1 MREKMMNYTL
11 RLTGEQHRQLED
23 HVLQSDGL
31 EAGALLRCGRRAGLQ
46 RHILTAIEVTPIPL
60 AVCQRTAINLTWPTD
75 FALDIIEAAAK
86 RGQAVVK
93 VHSHPGGF
101 EQFSHL
107 DDASDHSFLG
117 AVHDFCGD
125 GQPHASAVMLP
136 GGRMFARAL
145 TADGSF
151 AHFDRVCSVGEQFSL
166 WLSERDYRPPEFV
179 LRHAQAFGEGTIEQ
193 LQRMSAAVI
202 GVSGTGSPLVA
213 QLARSGIG
221 RLVLVDP
228 KLVKELN
235 LNRIAFARREDIG
248 RPKVEVVGDAVRA
261 MGLGTEVVQ
270 VHGDI
275 ADPETVQTVAEC
287 DILFGCV
294 DSLSGRDIL
303 NRIAAFYT
311 LPYIDVGVSLDARHD
326 GGVDAVWA
334 SIHYLQPSLSS
345 LRSRGVFSG
354 DDVRAEAMKRNNP
367 DEYARQQDQQYIRGV
382 QEGRPA
388 VMPLNAFAS
397 SVAVLEF
404 LARIHPFRYDDHF
417 ALQRWALHDGLTARE
432 SESEFAPCPLLGRHL
447 GRGDVEPLLDRPN
460 LSGPGRETTEI

>member
-1 MREKMMNYTL
+1 MKYSL
-11 RLTGEQHRQLED
+11 RLTGEQHRQLQD
-23 HVLQSDGL
+23 HIFQSDGM
-31 EAGALLRCGRRAGLQ
+31 EAGALLRCGRRDGRQ
-46 RHILTAIEVTPIPL
+46 QHIFTTIEVKPIPL
-60 AVCQRTAINLTWPTD
+60 EVCQRTAINLTWPTD
-75 FALDIIEAAAK
+75 IALDFIEAAAK

-93 VHSHPGGF
+93 VHSHPSGF
-101 EQFSHL
+101 EQFSQW
-107 DDASDHSFLG
+107 DDESDNSFLG

-166 WLSERDYRPPEFV
+166 WLSESDYRPPEFV

-235 LNRIAFARREDIG
+235 LNRIAFARHEDIG
-248 RPKVEVVGDAVRA
+248 RPKVEVVGEAVRA
-261 MGLGTEVVQ
+261 MGLSTEVVQ
-270 VHGDI
+270 IHGDI

-303 NRIAAFYT
+303 NRIATYYN

-345 LRSRGVFSG
+345 LRSRGIFNG
-354 DDVRAEAMKRNNP
+354 EDVRAEAMKRNNP

-382 QEGRPA
+382 EEGRPA

-404 LARIHPFRYDDHF
+404 LARIHPFRYDNRF
-417 ALQRWALHDGLTARE
+417 ALQRWALHDGLTTREGE
-432 SESEFAPCPLLGRHL
+432 SELAVCPLLGRHL
-447 GRGDVEPLLDRPN
+447 GRGDVVPLLDRPN
-460 LSGPGRETTEI
+460 LSGLESRDD

>member
-1 MREKMMNYTL
+1 MPEAMMNYGL
-11 RLTGEQHRQLED
+11 RLTMEQHRQLED
-23 HVLQSDGL
+23 HVLRSDGL
-31 EAGALLRCGRRAGLQ
+31 EAGALLRCGRRVGRK
-46 RHILTAIEVTPIPL
+46 RHILTTIEVRPIPL
-60 AVCQRTAINLTWPTD
+60 AACERTAVNLTWPTD
-75 FALDIIEAAAK
+75 FALDFIEAAAK

-101 EQFSHL
+101 EHFSHL
-107 DDASDHSFLG
+107 DDAADYSFLG

-125 GQPHASAVMLP
+125 GQPHGSAVMLP

-151 AHFDRVCSVGEQFSL
+151 APFDRVCSVGEQISL
-166 WLSERDYRPPEFV
+166 WLSECDYRPPEFV
-179 LRHAQAFGEGTIEQ
+179 SRHAQAFGAGTLEQ

-213 QLARSGIG
+213 ELARSGIG

-228 KLVKELN
+228 KLVKEAN
-235 LNRIAFARREDIG
+235 LNRIAFSRHADIG

-261 MGLGTEVVQ
+261 MGFGTEVVQ
-270 VHGDI
+270 VHGDV
-275 ADPETVQTVAEC
+275 ADPDTVQTVAEC
-287 DILFGCV
+287 DILFGCM

-311 LPYIDVGVSLDARHD
+311 LPYIDVGVSLDARPN

-334 SIHYLQPSLSS
+334 SVHYLQPSRSS
-345 LRSRGVFSG
+345 LRSRGVFNG
-354 DDVRAEAMKRNNP
+354 EEVRAEAMRRNDP
-367 DEYARQQDQQYIRGV
+367 DEYAKQAEQQYIRGV

-404 LARIHPFRYDDHF
+404 FARLHPFRYDNRF
-417 ALQRWALHDGLTARE
+417 ALQRFALHDGLTTRE
-432 SESEFAPCPLLGRHL
+432 AESEFAPCPLLGKYV
-447 GRGDVEPLLDRPN
+447 GQGDVDPILNRPA
-460 LSGPGRETTEI
+460 LSGFGARDS

>member
-1 MREKMMNYTL
+1 MRAAMTNYSL
-11 RLTGEQHRQLED
+11 RLTGEQHRQLEN
-23 HVLQSDGL
+23 HIFQSDGM
-31 EAGALLRCGRRAGLQ
+31 EAGALLRCGRRDGRQ
-46 RHILTAIEVTPIPL
+46 RHILTTIEVKPIPL
-60 AVCQRTAINLTWPTD
+60 EPCQRTAIKLTWPTD
-75 FALDIIEAAAK
+75 IAIDFIEAAAK

-101 EQFSHL
+101 EQFSQW
-107 DDASDHSFLG
+107 DNASDNSFLG
-117 AVHDFCGD
+117 AVHDFCAD

-151 AHFDRVCSVGEQFSL
+151 VPFDRVCSVGEQFSL
-166 WLSERDYRPPEFV
+166 WLSESDYRPPEFV

-261 MGLGTEVVQ
+261 MGLGTEIVR

-303 NRIAAFYT
+303 NRIATFYT
-311 LPYIDVGVSLDARHD
+311 LPYIDVGVSLDARDD

-334 SIHYLQPSLSS
+334 SVHYLQPSLSS
-345 LRSRGVFSG
+345 LRSRGIFNG
-354 DDVRAEAMKRNNP
+354 EDVRAEAMKRNNP
-367 DEYARQQDQQYIRGV
+367 DEYARLQDQQYIRGV

-404 LARIHPFRYDDHF
+404 LARIHPFRYDNRF
-417 ALQRWALHDGLTARE
+417 ALQRYALHDGLTARQA
-432 SESEFAPCPLLGRHL
+432 ESEFAPCPLLGKHV
-447 GRGDVEPLLDRPN
+447 GQGDVEPLLDRPA
-460 LSGPGRETTEI
+460 LSGFGARDS